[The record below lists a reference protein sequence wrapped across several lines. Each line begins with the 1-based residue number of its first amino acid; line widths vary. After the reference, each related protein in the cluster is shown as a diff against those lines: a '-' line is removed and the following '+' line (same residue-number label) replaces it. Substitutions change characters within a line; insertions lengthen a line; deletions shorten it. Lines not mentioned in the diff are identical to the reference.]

1 MINIAIFGDLLEL
14 DGYEYKR
21 IFYKE
26 TKIMCY
32 MIYVNEKNDNDYIIA
47 TYNKITEVFERKVI
61 LLDEFKSV
69 DNLFLNK
76 LAEYY
81 SIALEFI
88 TNKIPVSDNTK
99 DTLKAY
105 ETTDLIKD
113 FILFNMSEVL

>member
-1 MINIAIFGDLLEL
+1 MINIAVFGDLLEL

-21 IFYKE
+21 IFYKD

-32 MIYVNEKNDNDYIIA
+32 MIYVNGKNDNDYIIV
-47 TYNKITEVFERKVI
+47 TYNKTTEVFERKVI

-88 TNKIPVSDNTK
+88 TSKLPVSDNTK
-99 DTLKAY
+99 DILKTY
-105 ETTDLIKD
+105 ETTDVIKD

>member
-1 MINIAIFGDLLEL
+1 MINIAIFGNLLEL

-21 IFYKE
+21 IFLHE

-32 MIYVNEKNDNDYIIA
+32 MIYVNEKNYNDYIIA
-47 TYNKITEVFERKVI
+47 THNYITEVFERKVI
-61 LLDEFKSV
+61 LLDEFKNAN
-69 DNLFLNK
+69 NLFLNK

-99 DTLKAY
+99 DILKAY
-105 ETTDLIKD
+105 EKTALIKD

>member
-1 MINIAIFGDLLEL
+1 
-14 DGYEYKR
+14 
-21 IFYKE
+21 
-26 TKIMCY
+26 MCY
-32 MIYVNEKNDNDYIIA
+32 MIYQNEKNDNDYMIA
-47 TYNKITEVFERKVI
+47 TYNKVTEVFERKVV

-81 SIALEFI
+81 SVSLEFI

-99 DTLKAY
+99 DILKAY

>member
-1 MINIAIFGDLLEL
+1 MINIAIFGNLLEL

-21 IFYKE
+21 IFLHE

-32 MIYVNEKNDNDYIIA
+32 MIYANEKNGNDYIIA
-47 TYNKITEVFERKVI
+47 TYNKTTEVFERKVI
-61 LLDEFKSV
+61 LLDEFKNTN
-69 DNLFLNK
+69 NLFLNK

-88 TNKIPVSDNTK
+88 TNKIPASDNTK
-99 DTLKAY
+99 DILKAY
-105 ETTDLIKD
+105 EKTDLIKD